1 MRRREFIAL
10 LAGAGAAWPLAA
22 RAQQG
27 AMPLIGYL
35 FSGTD
40 PGGTDPSRSGVAA
53 FRKGLGETGFI
64 EGRNVAIEYR
74 FGENQ
79 PERLPGLAAEL
90 IRRRVRLIAA
100 MGAAAGAAKVAT
112 STIPIVFGT
121 NSDPVEQG
129 LVASLNRPGGN
140 LTGVS
145 FLGGELAPKRLGLLQ
160 EFVPHA
166 KRFAMLADPASLGVE
181 SNIASVQAAAADLGL
196 ALEIF
201 RAGSNREIDMA
212 VADLANK
219 RIEGVLVGGSVL
231 FNARRLQ
238 LAILAARYL
247 MPAIY
252 YDRVFPESGGLMSY
266 GSNILDQYRQVGV
279 YAGRIL
285 KGEKPADLPVMQ
297 PTKFELIINLQ
308 TARTIDLPVPPS
320 LLATADEVIE

>member
-1 MRRREFIAL
+1 MRRRDFITVL
-10 LAGAGAAWPLAA
+10 GGAAAAWPLAA

-35 FSGTD
+35 F
-40 PGGTDPSRSGVAA
+40 PGTDPSGIGVAA
-53 FRKGLGETGFI
+53 FRKGLGEAGFI
-64 EGRNVAIEYR
+64 EGRNIAIEYR
-74 FGENQ
+74 FAENQ
-79 PERLPGLAAEL
+79 PDRLPGLAAEL
-90 IRRRVRLIAA
+90 VRRRVRLIAA
-100 MGAAAGAAKVAT
+100 MGVAAKAAKAAT
-112 STIPIVFGT
+112 TTIPIVFGT

-145 FLGGELAPKRLGLLQ
+145 FMGGELAPKRLGLLQ
-160 EFVPHA
+160 ELVPHG
-166 KRFAMLADPASLGVE
+166 KRFAMLADPASFGVE
-181 SNIASVQAAAADLGL
+181 SNIEAVQAAASALGL

-201 RAGSNREIDMA
+201 KAGSNREIDIA
-212 VADLANK
+212 FANLADK

-231 FNARRLQ
+231 FNGRRLQ
-238 LAILAARYL
+238 LAILAARHL

-252 YDRVFPESGGLMSY
+252 YDRVFPEAGGLMSY

-285 KGEKPADLPVMQ
+285 KGEKPAEVPVMQ

-308 TARTIDLPVPPS
+308 TARTIDLTVPPS
-320 LLATADEVIE
+320 LLTRADEVIE